1 MLTLTLTLALTLTLT
16 SSNKIVLMDEVQ
28 NLLQPSPEIQK
39 SKQRVLMLDK
49 LKCMLATAKNS
60 VLVGFTATPLVGD
73 DEAAKPLLDV
83 IKGRGRE
90 SLLDEG
96 FVSYFMSTPSAV
108 FPLVSPSKVPAELP
122 AELLQSVELK
132 DFATVPPT
140 VPVDDAAPAKP
151 VKPLKPAGN
160 QDAYRKEVSKGADD
174 AKLSERC
181 SLGQYFATAGRKDG
195 AIHVLKGK
203 EGALL
208 RRPFDRDGKF
218 DDNADKVLPEGF
230 CRCVGAAR
238 PTQLIS
244 QHSRERRSMR
254 AGIASRV
261 TRRSSPR
268 FARISKTTTRSVW
281 SSSTPA
287 TATSCCCVCCVP
299 SSMTRCALAP
309 DTL

>member
-1 MLTLTLTLALTLTLT
+1 
-16 SSNKIVLMDEVQ
+16 MDEVQ

-83 IKGRGRE
+83 IKGRGNE

-132 DFATVPPT
+132 DFPTPPVT
-140 VPVDDAAPAKP
+140 PA
-151 VKPLKPAGN
+151 KPAGN
-160 QDAYRKEVSKGADD
+160 QDAYYKEVNKGADD

-218 DDNADKVLPEGF
+218 DDDDGKVPEGF

-238 PTQLIS
+238 PTHLIS
-244 QHSRERRSMR
+244 QHYSQGILLDARRDRLEGYATKLAKVCEDLENDDKCLVLIHARHGHKLLLRLLR
-254 AGIASRV
+254 AKFGD
-261 TRRSSPR
+261 
-268 FARISKTTTRSVW
+268 K
-281 SSSTPA
+281 
-287 TATSCCCVCCVP
+287 VCFRP
-299 SSMTRCALAP
+299 
-309 DTL
+309 

>member
-1 MLTLTLTLALTLTLT
+1 
-16 SSNKIVLMDEVQ
+16 MDEVQ
-28 NLLQPSPEIQK
+28 NLLQPSPEVQK

-132 DFATVPPT
+132 DFATPLPT
-140 VPVDDAAPAKP
+140 VLVDDAAPVKP
-151 VKPLKPAGN
+151 VKPPKPAGN

-208 RRPFDRDGKF
+208 RRQFDRDGNF
-218 DDNADKVLPEGF
+218 DDGEDKVPEGF

-238 PTQLIS
+238 ATHLVALTQAP
-244 QHSRERRSMR
+244 RSMR
-254 AGIASRV
+254 AGIASRA
-261 TRRSSPR
+261 TRQSLPRS
-268 FARISKTTTRSVW
+268 ARISITTRSV
-281 SSSTPA
+281 
-287 TATSCCCVCCVP
+287 
-299 SSMTRCALAP
+299 
-309 DTL
+309 